1 MLLHGVSHEVVTGL
15 AEEIETATTGQ
26 GGYAVH
32 GCP

>member
-1 MLLHGVSHEVVTGL
+1 MLSQGVSHELVARL
-15 AEEIETATTGQ
+15 AEEIETAATGQ